1 MYLTRIVSNKF
12 NIIVSQ
18 YWICIVSVLHKRK
31 KITHL
36 LAGVNY
42 HLRSK
47 HRKMKLPNPLMCN
60 LIVFMPK

>member
-42 HLRSK
+42 HLGIK
-47 HRKMKLPNPLMCN
+47 TIKLHINGFGNFIFLC
-60 LIVFMPK
+60 LDLK